1 MEGFVDVT
9 IDKSIPPGIAI
20 ADIGVVQRLFKRN
33 DLSRLMVLPEQP
45 IRRPDLV
52 KIAPELV
59 VQPSQQIADVA
70 ALTDSFHLNLTAFGF
85 LSFAV
90 GLFIV
95 HSTIGLAFEQRRGM
109 IRTLRSLGVPLSNL
123 LSLIIVEMGLLVLVG
138 AILGIVMGYTIAA
151 MLLPDVAA
159 TVEGLYGARVSGTL
173 SLRPEWWLSGIGLA
187 FLGAGMALA
196 VRIWQ
201 IMQMPLLSAVQPRAW
216 AIASA

>member
-1 MEGFVDVT
+1 M
-9 IDKSIPPGIAI
+9 I
-20 ADIGVVQRLFKRN
+20 
-33 DLSRLMVLPEQP
+33 LPEQP

-52 KIAPELV
+52 EIAPELV
-59 VQPSQQIADVA
+59 VQPSQQVADVA

-138 AILGIVMGYTIAA
+138 AVLGILMGYTIAA
-151 MLLPDVAA
+151 LLLPDVAA

-173 SLRPEWWLSGIGLA
+173 SLRPEWWLSGI
-187 FLGAGMALA
+187 
-196 VRIWQ
+196 
-201 IMQMPLLSAVQPRAW
+201 
-216 AIASA
+216 

>member
-1 MEGFVDVT
+1 
-9 IDKSIPPGIAI
+9 
-20 ADIGVVQRLFKRN
+20 
-33 DLSRLMVLPEQP
+33 MVLPEQP

-52 KIAPELV
+52 KITPELV

-123 LSLIIVEMGLLVLVG
+123 LH
-138 AILGIVMGYTIAA
+138 
-151 MLLPDVAA
+151 
-159 TVEGLYGARVSGTL
+159 
-173 SLRPEWWLSGIGLA
+173 
-187 FLGAGMALA
+187 
-196 VRIWQ
+196 
-201 IMQMPLLSAVQPRAW
+201 
-216 AIASA
+216 